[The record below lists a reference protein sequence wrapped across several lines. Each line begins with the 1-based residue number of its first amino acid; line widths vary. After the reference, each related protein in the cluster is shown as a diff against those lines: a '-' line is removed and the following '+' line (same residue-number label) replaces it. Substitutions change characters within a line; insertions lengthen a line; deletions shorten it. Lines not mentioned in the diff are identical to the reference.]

1 MIIEIRNAVPGQ
13 EIEFAELR
21 ARAMR
26 QSLEAVNRYD
36 DVKVRRRLLDDYI
49 IENTKSIYV
58 ENKLVGF
65 YSTSS
70 NERNKYINHIYLEP
84 NECGKGY
91 GTQIIDAIKST
102 DMITIRLNALKLS
115 RANGFYLRNGFTKV
129 DESEFDN
136 IYEFDPKK

>member
-65 YSTSS
+65 YSISS
-70 NERNKYINHIYLEP
+70 NE
-84 NECGKGY
+84 
-91 GTQIIDAIKST
+91 
-102 DMITIRLNALKLS
+102 
-115 RANGFYLRNGFTKV
+115 
-129 DESEFDN
+129 
-136 IYEFDPKK
+136 